1 MRLMPICKP
10 GNETHLQSRPLSD
23 ARRGIINVAEVIEEH
38 YIFRFVCHLKV
49 ESISQN

>member
-1 MRLMPICKP
+1 M
-10 GNETHLQSRPLSD
+10 HLESRPLSD
-23 ARRGIINVAEVIEEH
+23 ARRGIIDVAKVFEEH